1 MCLAVFLQDGAST
14 KPFFPFLLQS
24 QSFSVSLADP
34 RVHAGTRF
42 VSPLLLPGRG
52 QNGSPPWLLF
62 KKKKNLL
69 KTPQSKQ
76 IGHACFSRSN
86 DVTKALPFPSR
97 VNTQREAKRLCQL
110 PRRAFSFCFCELK
123 GDILI
128 SPLWISGRFLCAAS
142 LPRLNLSKASV
153 ASWLALERW
162 RKRRKWS
169 HLTDR
174 PCYYCYFGSPVMRRA
189 AEPPVSDTTTVI
201 VDEGRP
207 GPTPPSRWT
216 RRREPRWRLGQGGR
230 RRKVRG
236 PRL

>member
-1 MCLAVFLQDGAST
+1 MFLQDGAST
-14 KPFFPFLLQS
+14 ITVFPISPAVTVLLGLLSWPAGSRQDALR
-24 QSFSVSLADP
+24 LAS
-34 RVHAGTRF
+34 
-42 VSPLLLPGRG
+42 SPSRTWTKRI
-52 QNGSPPWLLF
+52 PPWLLF
-62 KKKKNLL
+62 LKKKNLL

-97 VNTQREAKRLCQL
+97 VNTQRKAKRLCQL

-123 GDILI
+123 GDISI
-128 SPLWISGRFLCAAS
+128 SPLWISGRFFCAAS
-142 LPRLNLSKASV
+142 LPRLNISKASV

-201 VDEGRP
+201 VDAGRP

>member
-1 MCLAVFLQDGAST
+1 MSGRTLSL
-14 KPFFPFLLQS
+14 P
-24 QSFSVSLADP
+24 SFCSPSVDKT
-34 RVHAGTRF
+34 G
-42 VSPLLLPGRG
+42 
-52 QNGSPPWLLF
+52 PWLLF
-62 KKKKNLL
+62 LYNLH

-76 IGHACFSRSN
+76 IDHACFSRSN
-86 DVTKALPFPSR
+86 DVTKALPFPLASKQKAW
-97 VNTQREAKRLCQL
+97 NKTSLSAHL
-110 PRRAFSFCFCELK
+110 RAFSSQFYVIK
-123 GDILI
+123 GDISRKLYLFIFWGGSLVILNI
-128 SPLWISGRFLCAAS
+128 SRHL
-142 LPRLNLSKASV
+142 V

-162 RKRRKWS
+162 RNRRKWS

-189 AEPPVSDTTTVI
+189 AEPLLSDTTTI
-201 VDEGRP
+201 SVDASRP